1 MVGPLIV
8 CEEIGF
14 SYVPSAG
21 AGPAVG
27 VPRARTPAEAADAAA
42 QTGPPVLRGVSLRI
56 DPGEYVAIVGP
67 NGSGK
72 STLAR
77 HLNALL
83 RPTSGRVLV
92 AGMDTR
98 DPAHTRAIRGTV
110 GMVFQHPESQMV
122 ATIVEE
128 DVAFGPENLGVPH
141 DELRLRVREAL
152 DLVGMW
158 SARERPPHL
167 LSAGQK
173 QRVAIAGVLAMRPAC
188 LVLDEATSML
198 DPEGREAVAGI
209 ITELRRRGTAIVAIT
224 HLMNEAARADR
235 IVALAGGAVLLE
247 GPPRQVF
254 AHADRLREVGLDLP
268 PVTAVAL
275 RVRSRVPAFPV
286 DVLSI
291 EELAAAVAARA
302 GLRT

>member
-1 MVGPLIV
+1 MAGPLIV
-8 CEEIGF
+8 CEDIHF
-14 SYVPSAG
+14 SYAASAG
-21 AGPAVG
+21 SGADTG
-27 VPRARTPAEAADAAA
+27 VPRDREAAA
-42 QTGPPVLRGVSLRI
+42 QAGPPVLRGVSLRI

-83 RPTSGRVLV
+83 RPASGRVLV
-92 AGMDTR
+92 AGLDTR

-141 DELRLRVREAL
+141 EELRVRVREAL
-152 DLVGMW
+152 ELVGMW
-158 SARERPPHL
+158 GARDRPPHL

-173 QRVAIAGVLAMRPAC
+173 QRVAIAAVLAMRPAC

-198 DPEGREAVAGI
+198 DPEGREAVAAI
-209 ITELRRRGTAIVAIT
+209 IAELRRRGTAVVAIT

-235 IVALAGGAVLLE
+235 IIALAGGAVLVE
-247 GPPRQVF
+247 GPPRRVF
-254 AHADRLREVGLDLP
+254 ARADLLRDVGLDLP

-275 RVRSRVPAFPV
+275 RVRAHVPEFPI
-286 DVLSI
+286 DVLSVD
-291 EELAAAVAARA
+291 ELTAAVVARA
-302 GLRT
+302 GRPS

>member
-1 MVGPLIV
+1 MADPLIV
-8 CEEIGF
+8 CEDIHF
-14 SYVPSAG
+14 SYAAASG
-21 AGPAVG
+21 SGRDTG
-27 VPRARTPAEAADAAA
+27 VPHDREAAAPA
-42 QTGPPVLRGVSLRI
+42 GPPVLRGVSLRI
-56 DPGEYVAIVGP
+56 DPGDYVAIVGP

-83 RPTSGRVLV
+83 RPVSGRVLV
-92 AGMDTR
+92 AGLDTR
-98 DPAHTRAIRGTV
+98 DPAHTRTIRSTV

-141 DELRLRVREAL
+141 EELRVRVREAL
-152 DLVGMW
+152 ELVGMW
-158 SARERPPHL
+158 GARDRPPHL

-173 QRVAIAGVLAMRPAC
+173 QRVAIAAVLAMRPAC

-198 DPEGREAVAGI
+198 DPEGREAVAAI
-209 ITELRRRGTAIVAIT
+209 IAELRRRGTAVVAIT

-235 IVALAGGAVLLE
+235 IIALAGGAVLLE
-247 GPPRQVF
+247 GPPRRVF
-254 AHADRLREVGLDLP
+254 ARAEALRDVGLDLP

-275 RVRSRVPAFPV
+275 RVRSHVPAFPI
-286 DVLSI
+286 DVLSVD
-291 EELAAAVAARA
+291 ELAAAVAARVGRPA
-302 GLRT
+302 

>member
-1 MVGPLIV
+1 MPGPLIV
-8 CEEIGF
+8 CEDIHF
-14 SYVPSAG
+14 SYAASAG
-21 AGPAVG
+21 TGPVAGAPAAPAGPPAAP
-27 VPRARTPAEAADAAA
+27 PREA
-42 QTGPPVLRGVSLRI
+42 GVLRGISLRI
-56 DPGEYVAIVGP
+56 DPGEYVAVVGP

-77 HLNALL
+77 HFNALL
-83 RPTSGRVLV
+83 RPTSGRVVV

-98 DPAHTRAIRGTV
+98 DLAHTRAIRGTV

-141 DELRLRVREAL
+141 DELRVRVREAL
-152 DLVGMW
+152 ELVGMW
-158 SARERPPHL
+158 GARERPPHL

-173 QRVAIAGVLAMRPAC
+173 QRVAIAAVLAMRPAC

-209 ITELRRRGTAIVAIT
+209 IAELRGRGTAVVAIT

-235 IVALAGGAVLLE
+235 IVALAEGAVLLDR
-247 GPPRQVF
+247 PPREVF
-254 AHADRLREVGLDLP
+254 ARADLLRDVGLDLP
-268 PVTAVAL
+268 AVTAVAL
-275 RVRSRVPAFPV
+275 RVRSRIPAFPV

-291 EELAAAVAARA
+291 DELAAAVVARA
-302 GLRT
+302 GQRA